1 MSVIHNVAFLFAIVI
16 VLFAGFIVMAG
27 ILQVIEDF
35 WKGNPGD

>member
-1 MSVIHNVAFLFAIVI
+1 MSVLSNVAFLFAIAI
-16 VLFAGFIVMAG
+16 ILFAGFVIMAG

>member
-1 MSVIHNVAFLFAIVI
+1 MSVLSNVAFLFAMAII
-16 VLFAGFIVMAG
+16 LLAG

>member
-1 MSVIHNVAFLFAIVI
+1 MSVLSNVAFLFAMVI
-16 VLFAGFIVMAG
+16 ILLAGFVVMAG

>member
-1 MSVIHNVAFLFAIVI
+1 MSVLSNVAFLFAMAII
-16 VLFAGFIVMAG
+16 LLAGFVVMAD